1 MSGGRRA
8 AKAAAPAEKPQP
20 ETAAAEKRP
29 GRAAAASP
37 AAAPSLAKPKKG
49 GAAASDAR
57 QDALEEARDMA
68 VAVADD
74 DEGINDKPASPPPVP
89 KKSDRTMTLELQK
102 EKAERAK
109 LLAETELLRKQ
120 LDAYTVRESKRK
132 QSEAAEQAPPA
143 KRAAQSAAVSR
154 RRLSVCTS
162 ISVIDFLLHNHDS
175 IIMTLLF

>member
-1 MSGGRRA
+1 MSGGSGGRRA
-8 AKAAAPAEKPQP
+8 SKAAAPPEKPAP
-20 ETAAAEKRP
+20 DKRP
-29 GRAAAASP
+29 VRAAAAPAASP
-37 AAAPSLAKPKKG
+37 AKANKVAAAPPAN
-49 GAAASDAR
+49 AR

-68 VAVADD
+68 EAVADD

-109 LLAETELLRKQ
+109 LLAETERLRKQ
-120 LDAYTVRESKRK
+120 LDAYKRK
-132 QSEAAEQAPPA
+132 QSEAAEPAPPA
-143 KRAAQSAAVSR
+143 KRAAGSGRRTAPQSAAVSR

-175 IIMTLLF
+175 TIMTLLF